1 MVKHFETVVMTKDE
15 YCYSYMREEV
25 KKRVAESGIRN
36 GIVSVI
42 TAHTNCGILV
52 TEPLPC
58 IMSDLDVLLHKLVD
72 DDAQYSHAHFLPT
85 YGRTSANAYGH
96 LRSILIGN
104 NCMFP
109 IVDGKMAM
117 GEAQEIVFME
127 FDGPQARK
135 VFIDVIGE

>member
-15 YCYSYMREEV
+15 YCYSYMGEEV
-25 KKRVAESGIRN
+25 KKMVAESGIRN

-85 YGRTSANAYGH
+85 YGQRIRPSAFDPDWQQLHVPDRRRQNGH
-96 LRSILIGN
+96 GRGAGDR
-104 NCMFP
+104 FHG
-109 IVDGKMAM
+109 V
-117 GEAQEIVFME
+117 
-127 FDGPQARK
+127 
-135 VFIDVIGE
+135 